1 MARRLLFDGAL
12 IELGLL
18 PLEAPPAPPSGTQ
31 AFIRVSG
38 VWQTASVFIKVAGV
52 WQPAQPFWKDSG
64 AWY

>member
-31 AFIRVSG
+31 AFIKVSG
-38 VWQTASVFIKVAGV
+38 TWQTATPYIKVAGT
-52 WQPAQPFWKDSG
+52 WQPATPSIKVTGTWQ
-64 AWY
+64 

>member
-31 AFIRVSG
+31 AFIKVSG
-38 VWQTASVFIKVAGV
+38 VWELATVFIKVSGT

-64 AWY
+64 VWN